1 MVLIMLKIKKIKELA
16 DSSYVQALQEGAEAE
31 AKTEDKPEDMALD

>member
-1 MVLIMLKIKKIKELA
+1 MLMLKMIKIKELV
-16 DSSYVQALQEGAEAE
+16 DSSYVQALQEGVEAE

>member
-1 MVLIMLKIKKIKELA
+1 MVLIMFKIKNIKESA
-16 DSSYVQALQEGAEAE
+16 YSFYVQALQEGAEAE

>member
-1 MVLIMLKIKKIKELA
+1 MFKIKQIKELA
-16 DSSYVQALQEGAEAE
+16 DSLYVQALQEGAEAE

>member
-1 MVLIMLKIKKIKELA
+1 VVLIKKIKELA
-16 DSSYVQALQEGAEAE
+16 DSFHVQALQEGAEAE